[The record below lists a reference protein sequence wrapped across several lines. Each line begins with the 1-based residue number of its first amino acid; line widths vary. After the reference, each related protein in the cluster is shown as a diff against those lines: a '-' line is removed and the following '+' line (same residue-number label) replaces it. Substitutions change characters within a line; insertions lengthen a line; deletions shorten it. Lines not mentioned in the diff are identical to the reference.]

1 MRLTPERRLKLD
13 EELSTHTPPTD
24 TWAVHNLRDAL
35 DTIDALEREMQ
46 LERAALL
53 RQAANICFY
62 PSTAGTVAAPQ
73 CAEAILA
80 IPTDQSALDR
90 HDAELLAPI
99 SDFKPNSKH
108 INALPEPLR
117 KYIHDLET
125 RCDPSGDVQTIASLK
140 DQRDALEAEVAELLA
155 ETAAVLERAAD
166 AAWLIERGELC
177 LGFCDYKFTWV
188 TFTNEQALRF
198 SRKVD
203 AYAFVESMKGQSKA
217 WGKNLEGVKIT
228 EHSWPTTIATDQSAL
243 DRHDAELL
251 STVIGNVF
259 PQTPGGY
266 ISRTEARAETAA
278 LLELAADLCKSVVK
292 AGYREGWN
300 IERDIRA
307 LIPADATAAFR
318 ERIAEAE
325 QAGKDWEY
333 KHHHDPEHDCCVE
346 CQLREYKLA
355 EQQDNLWKVALGYIP
370 KPDDSIQYIHK
381 LVRCAPLLNDIRMGL
396 KDAHE
401 TEMAECIQQAVREEA
416 EWWADNIEYPE
427 SYGKL
432 VEERLAKLCAAAGAP
447 PAARTGSF
455 LPCTWMAYARGGM
468 GWCSC
473 GNLGTE
479 KEMVPYAAWDK
490 HVSDNPNR
498 AATGALEGTK
508 LP

>member
-1 MRLTPERRLKLD
+1 MSER
-13 EELSTHTPPTD
+13 TYT
-24 TWAVHNLRDAL
+24 
-35 DTIDALEREMQ
+35 EREMQ
-46 LERAALL
+46 LERAALGENLIEAFQDEYSNQDDPLIGVVRGL
-53 RQAANICFY
+53 RAMRR
-62 PSTAGTVAAPQ
+62 
-73 CAEAILA
+73 A

-90 HDAELLAPI
+90 HDAELLSTVIGNVFPQTPGGYI
-99 SDFKPNSKH
+99 S
-108 INALPEPLR
+108 R
-117 KYIHDLET
+117 T
-125 RCDPSGDVQTIASLK
+125 
-140 DQRDALEAEVAELLA
+140 EARA
-155 ETAAVLERAAD
+155 ERAAWMREAAD
-166 AAWLIERGELC
+166 AVDLAYKRNMSGEN
-177 LGFCDYKFTWV
+177 WH
-188 TFTNEQALRF
+188 
-198 SRKVD
+198 SRARNCVL
-203 AYAFVESMKGQSKA
+203 A
-217 WGKNLEGVKIT
+217 I
-228 EHSWPTTIATDQSAL
+228 PTDQSAL

-355 EQQDNLWKVALGYIP
+355 EQQDK
-370 KPDDSIQYIHK
+370 
-381 LVRCAPLLNDIRMGL
+381 LLNDIRMGL

-401 TEMAECIQQAVREEA
+401 TEMAECIQQAVREEL
-416 EWWADNIEYPE
+416 EKVHKIFKWHDGVPNLRRYLEHRM
-427 SYGKL
+427 
-432 VEERLAKLCAAAGAP
+432 EELRAAAGAP

-498 AATGALEGTK
+498 ATAGAPEEK
-508 LP
+508 K